1 MATYDYRKGKER
13 IEDIL
18 DKEGSIKVG
27 CQFCNKEYVFDR
39 ADAEKLFE

>member
-18 DKEGSIKVG
+18 DNELKVIEQG
-27 CQFCNKEYVFDR
+27 KRQF
-39 ADAEKLFE
+39 